1 MAILPE
7 NEYTEFENRAYINP
21 QVALDEGNAFIDNLR
36 STQKTN
42 TDQIKMDTYNLGTAV
57 PSNLGG
63 LMGGSGYFTSRYQ
76 TPQTNSLVADL
87 RATNQAKALND
98 AMENDLARW
107 KKRYN
112 DAKNANAIR
121 NSNPS
126 GGTTPTTNLGVD
138 TNKNG
143 SVTVSKYGGTYEP
156 GKIYSDANGNWHYYN
171 GDDSW
176 TSIGS
181 VKETDTVFGPS
192 ANPIG
197 AANPTN
203 GKTMTVNGVDYI
215 YIDSI
220 PNTPGQWYRA
230 GESNGPGE

>member
-87 RATNQAKALND
+87 RATNQAKALSD
-98 AMENDLARW
+98 AMESDLARW

-121 NSNPS
+121 NANPS
-126 GGTTPTTNLGVD
+126 GGTTPSDGIDAD
-138 TNKNG
+138 TNPTGETKISTYG
-143 SVTVSKYGGTYEP
+143 DKYEV
-156 GKIYSDANGNWHYYN
+156 GKIYPDSNGNWHYYN
-171 GDDSW
+171 GDGNW
-176 TSIGS
+176 IS
-181 VKETDTVFGPS
+181 VNSAKNTDVTFGPS

-230 GESNGPGE
+230 GESSGPGE